1 MRTLHLY
8 IALSLTG
15 SHMLLHMT
23 LSQGTLTR
31 YRKEASRDAAN
42 EPILSS
48 FLYASI
54 LSHDSFL
61 DCLAFVL
68 ANRLSDPTM
77 LATEY
82 YEIFLT
88 VFKENDEIV
97 QAALDDIQA
106 VRERVSFCSKRR
118 LLS

>member
-1 MRTLHLY
+1 MYYPQDWVLHPTVSQE
-8 IALSLTG
+8 ALTCC
-15 SHMLLHMT
+15 
-23 LSQGTLTR
+23 
-31 YRKEASRDAAN
+31 RKEASRDAAN

-48 FLYASI
+48 FMYASI

-61 DCLAFVL
+61 ECLAFVL

-82 YEIFLT
+82 YEVFLT

-106 VRERVSFCSKRR
+106 VRERVSLFKTPSAP
-118 LLS
+118 LN